1 MNKLTLTSQQKEYPQ
16 MLLFESICKGH
27 LRHWFIRNFSK
38 LQDIDTLCYVAV
50 NKEIGFSD
58 IIISLVS
65 RTARTAVKGYCNDGL
80 NPVAD
85 TRILKSVGEILGS
98 TLQLNQNI
106 RHIEQCENS
115 LLHKLKENKA
125 FQIFVSCQEIG
136 KQRSWVVFSRKR
148 NFGWIL

>member
-1 MNKLTLTSQQKEYPQ
+1 

-80 NPVAD
+80 VRWR
-85 TRILKSVGEILGS
+85 TREFSSRWEKYWE
-98 TLQLNQNI
+98 NI
-106 RHIEQCENS
+106 AIES
-115 LLHKLKENKA
+115 KY
-125 FQIFVSCQEIG
+125 
-136 KQRSWVVFSRKR
+136 
-148 NFGWIL
+148 